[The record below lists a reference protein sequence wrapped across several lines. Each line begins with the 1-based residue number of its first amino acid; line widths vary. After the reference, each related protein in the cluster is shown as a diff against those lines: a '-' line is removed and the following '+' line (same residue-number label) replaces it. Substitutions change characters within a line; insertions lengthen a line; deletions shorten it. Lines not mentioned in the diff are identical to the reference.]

1 MTANGFIGR
10 RLVEEGHKTQDQ
22 SPGSRLEIPRG
33 QEADGCSSSSG
44 ESADELIEEAES
56 FLAAVRE
63 SKEALVSVEEWSVK
77 RSNKVCVH

>member
-1 MTANGFIGR
+1 MTANGFIRR
-10 RLVEEGHKTQDQ
+10 RLVEEGHKTQDH

-63 SKEALVSVEEWSVK
+63 NKEALVSVEEWSVK
-77 RSNKVCVH
+77 RSKKVCVH